1 MHSQE
6 EKVSPRS
13 DYYVYVPSTLARKLY
28 LYPLHVGYFIYEPG
42 YYIKRDRF
50 DSFLIMY
57 IVHGT
62 VDIVAGDSM
71 CRAREGEFVLLDCYR
86 PHQYGSRDEWEASW
100 LHFDGTLAREYYREI
115 TSQYGIVLSPENPKA
130 LSHIMNKI
138 CNLFRTS
145 SPIIEHEISGHI
157 TDLLNSL
164 LAPMARKSSS
174 QPSAIVDSIAY
185 INEHFQEQISLNHL
199 AEMANLSLYHFT
211 RSFAKETGFTPHQYL
226 INARVAAAKFML
238 KSSEIPV
245 KDIGYSAGFHSES
258 SFCTTFKKWV
268 GVTPT
273 QYRGDSSKQT

>member
-1 MHSQE
+1 MYSQE

-62 VDIVAGDSM
+62 VDIAAGDSI

-164 LAPMARKSSS
+164 LAPMTRKSSS

-199 AEMANLSLYHFT
+199 ADMANLS
-211 RSFAKETGFTPHQYL
+211 RSLSIIWP
-226 INARVAAAKFML
+226 I
-238 KSSEIPV
+238 
-245 KDIGYSAGFHSES
+245 
-258 SFCTTFKKWV
+258 W
-268 GVTPT
+268 
-273 QYRGDSSKQT
+273 QT